1 MLLLAALASVVGGQ
15 FVLSGPGDHPA
26 RARGRGLVSS
36 ASARATAA
44 LSGPAASTSG
54 AASGDSAGTGG
65 VAGTDAM
72 AGAPATEATEASITR
87 LEALLRGTPDQPE
100 LLTKLGVAYLARA
113 AETADPAWYPRASE
127 VLLRSNALDGG
138 QPATLTALGQLAVAR
153 NDFLG
158 ALDWGSRALALQPA
172 GAGPLG
178 VVFDAQVGLG
188 AYDQAAA
195 TAQTMVTR
203 APGPGS
209 LERLGRIR
217 FLQGDSAGALTALQ
231 QAASTATGP
240 AAAAPQA
247 LVGDLH
253 LGRGE
258 LAEATDAYRTALR
271 LAPGYQP
278 AEVGLGRIA
287 IVGGDLDTAVKLLAT
302 AAASQPL
309 PATVALLGDVR
320 ELLGQRPAAARQYQL
335 VRSIAARERAA
346 GVDPDLELAR
356 FEADRA
362 SERDAEP
369 EDVVELAERALRQRP
384 GIEAEDTLAL
394 ALRADDE
401 LDEALGHA
409 KAAVRLGTRDAVL
422 WYHLAAIEADL
433 GQAAA
438 ARRDLAA
445 AVGID
450 PFLMGTS
457 ATIADRAG
465 ARSVAAKLGMR
476 LPGLEAGD
484 TPG

>member
-1 MLLLAALASVVGGQ
+1 MLLVAALAGVLGGQ
-15 FVLSGPGDHPA
+15 FALSGPGDHPA
-26 RARGRGLVSS
+26 GARRRGLVSS
-36 ASARATAA
+36 ASVRSSAA
-44 LSGPAASTSG
+44 LSGPAASASG
-54 AASGDSAGTGG
+54 AASGGVAATGG
-65 VAGTDAM
+65 I
-72 AGAPATEATEASITR
+72 AGAEATEATEATEASITR
-87 LEALLRGTPDQPE
+87 LEALLRGAPDQPA
-100 LLTKLGVAYLARA
+100 LLTNLGVAYLARA
-113 AETADPAWYPRASE
+113 AETADPAWYSRAGE
-127 VLLRSNALDGG
+127 VLLRSNALQGG
-138 QPATLTALGQLAVAR
+138 QPATLTALGQLALAR

-158 ALDWGSRALALQPA
+158 ALDWGSRARALQPDGA
-172 GAGPLG
+172 GALG

-195 TAQTMVTR
+195 TAQAMVAR
-203 APGPGS
+203 APGPAS

-217 FLQGDSAGALTALQ
+217 FLRGDSAGALGAMR

-258 LAEATDAYRTALR
+258 LAEATVAYRTALR

-287 IVGGDLDTAVKLLAT
+287 IVGGDLDSAVKLLVP
-302 AAASQPL
+302 AAESQPL
-309 PATVALLGDVR
+309 LATVALLGDVR
-320 ELLGQRPAAARQYQL
+320 GLLGQRTAAARQYLL
-335 VRSIAARERAA
+335 VRTIAARERAA

-362 SERDAEP
+362 PERDGDS
-369 EDVVELAERALRQRP
+369 EDVVEQAERALRQRP

-401 LDEALGHA
+401 ADEALGHA
-409 KAAVRLGTRDAVL
+409 KAAVRLGTRDAML

-433 GQAAA
+433 GQRSA

-445 AVGID
+445 AAGID

-465 ARSVAAKLGMR
+465 ARSLAAKLGMR

>member
-1 MLLLAALASVVGGQ
+1 MLLLAALAGVMGAQ

-26 RARGRGLVSS
+26 RAARGRGLVSS
-36 ASARATAA
+36 ASARATP
-44 LSGPAASTSG
+44 SGPAANASG
-54 AASGDSAGTGG
+54 AASGG
-65 VAGTDAM
+65 VAGTG
-72 AGAPATEATEASITR
+72 AGAAATEATEASIVR
-87 LEALLRGTPDQPE
+87 LETLLRGAPDQPA

-113 AETADPAWYPRASE
+113 AETADPAWYPRAGE
-127 VLLRSNALDGG
+127 VLQRSNALDGG
-138 QPATLTALGQLAVAR
+138 QPATLTALGQLALAR

-158 ALDWGSRALALQPA
+158 ALDWGSRARALQPD

-195 TAQTMVTR
+195 TAQVMVAR
-203 APGPGS
+203 APGPAS

-217 FLQGDSAGALTALQ
+217 FLRGDSAGALGAML
-231 QAASTATGP
+231 QAASTATGL

-258 LAEATDAYRTALR
+258 LAEATDAYRRALR
-271 LAPGYQP
+271 LAPGYAP

-287 IVGGDLDTAVKLLAT
+287 IVGGDLDVAVKLLVP

-320 ELLGQRPAAARQYQL
+320 GLLGQRVAAARQYQL
-335 VRSIAARERAA
+335 VGTIAARERAA

-356 FEADRA
+356 FEADHAR
-362 SERDAEP
+362 ELDGDAEP
-369 EDVVELAERALRQRP
+369 DGDPGDAVELAERALRRRP

-409 KAAVRLGTRDAVL
+409 RAAVRLGTRDAVL

-433 GQAAA
+433 GQLAA
-438 ARRDLAA
+438 ARRDLTA

-457 ATIADRAG
+457 ATVGDRAG
-465 ARSVAAKLGMR
+465 ALSLGAKLKMP
-476 LPGLEAGD
+476 LPGLEAGGA
-484 TPG
+484 PG